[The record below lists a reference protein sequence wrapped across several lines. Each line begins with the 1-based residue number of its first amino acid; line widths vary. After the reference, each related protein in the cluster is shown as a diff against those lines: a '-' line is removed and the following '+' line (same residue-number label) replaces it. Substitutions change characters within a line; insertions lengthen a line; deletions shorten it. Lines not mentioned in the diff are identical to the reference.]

1 MILVNS
7 TKRLIAVFSLLF
19 CAAFAQQK
27 RPNIIVILS
36 DDVGFEEFGVYDVK
50 KGVPS
55 LTPNIDKLGASGT
68 VFKNAWG
75 QAICGPSRAM
85 FYSGNY
91 AMQTGAY
98 DNKLAYVPGMKR
110 VNQDLDR
117 LPNFVKVLHDAGYKT
132 AVAGKWHNPSG
143 GILGVHNKL
152 LGVDQYVVYN
162 SYPAAIKKLTGETV
176 TPDENWEIAA
186 ISKQPILSRYWK
198 PHLVKDGKLMKTTMK
213 DYGPDL
219 LTNYIKDFIKDN
231 AKSDQPFLAFYP
243 MVLAHSS
250 HCITPIE
257 VAQGQKASNAHF
269 KHGSPE
275 GRAIFENQIRYMD
288 KLVGDIVK
296 TVEDQGIADNTI
308 ILYSSDNGTT
318 SVAKGKGV
326 EYGVHIPFIVSGKD
340 IKQRGLTDELT
351 DFTDVLP
358 TLAEF
363 AGAKIPSKYNVDG
376 QSLVSFL
383 TGKSE
388 TTKPVIYS
396 QPGVSSLART
406 KTHMLEAVSPVY
418 GYPKGRFYATNGSYD
433 GRGYENVTHNA
444 AHAETRAEFDT
455 YLEQYHNL
463 TPKSF
468 DDPLW
473 QEHKALLRG
482 YKFFNNEKRKKAHLK
497 LPLNYQ
503 FYDPSF

>member
-1 MILVNS
+1 MVYSLVKNYS
-7 TKRLIAVFSLLF
+7 YDTCKFNKTVNCCFFIAFF
-19 CAAFAQQK
+19 CVAFAQQK

-50 KGVPS
+50 KGVAS

-91 AMQTGAY
+91 AMHTGAY

-143 GILGVHNKL
+143 GILEYTIS

-162 SYPAAIKKLTGETV
+162 SFPAAIKKLTGESV

-231 AKSDQPFLAFYP
+231 AKSDQPFFSFL
-243 MVLAHSS
+243 S
-250 HCITPIE
+250 HGIGTFIALYNATE

-269 KHGSPE
+269 RHGSPE

-340 IKQRGLTDELT
+340 IIQRGLTDELT

-363 AGAKIPSKYNVDG
+363 
-376 QSLVSFL
+376 
-383 TGKSE
+383 
-388 TTKPVIYS
+388 
-396 QPGVSSLART
+396 
-406 KTHMLEAVSPVY
+406 H
-418 GYPKGRFYATNGSYD
+418 
-433 GRGYENVTHNA
+433 
-444 AHAETRAEFDT
+444 
-455 YLEQYHNL
+455 
-463 TPKSF
+463 
-468 DDPLW
+468 W
-473 QEHKALLRG
+473 
-482 YKFFNNEKRKKAHLK
+482 
-497 LPLNYQ
+497 
-503 FYDPSF
+503 